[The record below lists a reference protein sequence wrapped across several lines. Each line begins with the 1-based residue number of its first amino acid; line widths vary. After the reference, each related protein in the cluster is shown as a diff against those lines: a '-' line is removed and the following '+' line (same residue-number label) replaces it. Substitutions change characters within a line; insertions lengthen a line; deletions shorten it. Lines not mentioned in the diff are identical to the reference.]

1 VLLVVAV
8 LLSASA
14 ALAIAILLF
23 GDFGETEGRIL
34 WTTAL
39 LAGYALLAL
48 PASMLVDQR
57 RLPALA
63 AAGLALAAAGAALA
77 VAAIWMEESS
87 DAHGKAIGTVSSF
100 LVASAQVS
108 ALVLRR
114 PERDRALV
122 RGLFV
127 ASSVLAAVVAAMI
140 AVLLWAE
147 IDSERYGRALGALV
161 VLDVLAVA
169 LQPTLARVR
178 PKVTPFALRL
188 VLDTGE
194 SVDVEVAAS
203 DLASAAARAI
213 RDAERHGRRVSKLE
227 LSGTRELSGD
237 R

>member
-1 VLLVVAV
+1 
-8 LLSASA
+8 
-14 ALAIAILLF
+14 
-23 GDFGETEGRIL
+23 
-34 WTTAL
+34 
-39 LAGYALLAL
+39 
-48 PASMLVDQR
+48 
-57 RLPALA
+57 
-63 AAGLALAAAGAALA
+63 
-77 VAAIWMEESS
+77 
-87 DAHGKAIGTVSSF
+87 
-100 LVASAQVS
+100 
-108 ALVLRR
+108 
-114 PERDRALV
+114 
-122 RGLFV
+122 
-127 ASSVLAAVVAAMI
+127 
-140 AVLLWAE
+140 VLLWAE